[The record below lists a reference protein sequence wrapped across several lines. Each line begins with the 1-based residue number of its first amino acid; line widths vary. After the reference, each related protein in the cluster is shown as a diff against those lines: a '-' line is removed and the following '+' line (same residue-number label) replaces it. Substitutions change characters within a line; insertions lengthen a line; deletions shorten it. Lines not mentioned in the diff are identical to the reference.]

1 MHGTPILNVYDIREL
16 TASFY
21 NAYNASSYPE
31 ILTKTNRPYD
41 VIVFETHYDYYVC
54 VPFRTYLN
62 HNQGFHFYPNPLPNG
77 ENPGLDYSETII
89 VKEDKYI
96 GLSTLIDSKQMA
108 LFNKNIAIIQQEVY
122 EYLQGYINHINGT
135 QVMHPSQFK
144 RKYQYS
150 TLKYF
155 HLELGI

>member
-1 MHGTPILNVYDIREL
+1 MVTSINKNVPKYDGVYGAFFDFVVICNLNKRKRER
-16 TASFY
+16 
-21 NAYNASSYPE
+21 NM
-31 ILTKTNRPYD
+31 
-41 VIVFETHYDYYVC
+41 
-54 VPFRTYLN
+54 
-62 HNQGFHFYPNPLPNG
+62 
-77 ENPGLDYSETII
+77 II
-89 VKEDKYI
+89 IKEDKYI
-96 GLSTLIDSKQMA
+96 GPSTLIDSKQMA